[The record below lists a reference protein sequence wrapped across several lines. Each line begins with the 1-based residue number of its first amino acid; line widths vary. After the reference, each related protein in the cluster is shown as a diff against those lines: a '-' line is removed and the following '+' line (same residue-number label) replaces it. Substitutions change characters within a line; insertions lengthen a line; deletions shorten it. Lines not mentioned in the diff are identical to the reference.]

1 MAAGAPGQLLLKLQS
16 WLYALRSITL
26 QLLARE
32 RDEEPGDSAVENG
45 LSRVE
50 PPLFPLF

>member
-1 MAAGAPGQLLLKLQS
+1 MAAGAPGQLLLKLQG
-16 WLYALRSITL
+16 WLYALHSNTL

-32 RDEEPGDSAVENG
+32 RDGEPGDSAVEKG
-45 LSRVE
+45 LPRVK